1 MICSSRSP
9 AWLLPGPDLV
19 QQVGV
24 PVEHHEEF
32 HQCQRRLGLAGLV
45 TRKRIGATAEN
56 RGRLPLVER
65 ELLADARD
73 KSRIDDGGVHLPIE
87 PQHRRADPRRF
98 RPREDAFPAGGA
110 EIAANRRNRGRFAF
124 VGVRDI
130 ARVAHQLPSRTGW
143 ASHGIAPFFVT
154 P

>member
-1 MICSSRSP
+1 
-9 AWLLPGPDLV
+9 LPGPDLV

-32 HQCQRRLGLAGLV
+32 HQRQRRLGLAVLV

-56 RGRLPLVER
+56 RGRLPLIER

-73 KSRIDDGGVHLPIE
+73 KARIDDGGVHLPIE
-87 PQHRRADPRRF
+87 LQHRRADARGFRR
-98 RPREDAFPAGGA
+98 REDAFPAGGA
-110 EIAANRRNRGRFAF
+110 EIAANRWNGGRFSF

-130 ARVAHQLPSRTGW
+130 ARVAHQLRARAGW
-143 ASHGIAPFFVT
+143 ASHGMAPFFIT